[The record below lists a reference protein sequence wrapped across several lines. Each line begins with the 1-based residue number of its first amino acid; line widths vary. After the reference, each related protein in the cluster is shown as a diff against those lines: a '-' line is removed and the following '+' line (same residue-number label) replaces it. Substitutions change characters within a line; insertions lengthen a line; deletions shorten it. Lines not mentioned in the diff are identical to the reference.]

1 MGFDGG
7 ERNRNM
13 KKIYALKVTKSTPN
27 GETLRK
33 VFKQLSASYSVE
45 ECFPGTSILNNVT
58 AILTVCEGY
67 KIGIETQGGNH
78 SRLAESLQ
86 KFKEKGCSLIF
97 CSCMKS
103 GATVDLVKKM
113 EPEYEVR
120 FVEDISPDALVREA
134 VN

>member
-1 MGFDGG
+1 
-7 ERNRNM
+7 M
-13 KKIYALKVTKSTPN
+13 KKLYALKVTKSTPN

-33 VFKQLSASYSVE
+33 VFEQLRASYPVE
-45 ECFPGTSILNNVT
+45 ECFSGTSILNNVT
-58 AILTVCEGY
+58 AILSICKGY

-78 SRLAESLQ
+78 SRLDESLQ
-86 KFKEKGCSLIF
+86 KFREKDCSLIF
-97 CSCMKS
+97 CSCLKS

-120 FVEDISPDALVREA
+120 FIEDISPDALVREA

>member
-1 MGFDGG
+1 
-7 ERNRNM
+7 M
-13 KKIYALKVTKSTPN
+13 KKLYALKVTKSTPN

-33 VFKQLSASYSVE
+33 VFERLRASYPME
-45 ECFPGTSILNNVT
+45 ESFPGTSILNNVT
-58 AILTVCEGY
+58 AILSVREGY

-86 KFKEKGCSLIF
+86 KFKEKDCSLIF
-97 CSCMKS
+97 CSCLKS

-113 EPEYEVR
+113 EPDYEVR